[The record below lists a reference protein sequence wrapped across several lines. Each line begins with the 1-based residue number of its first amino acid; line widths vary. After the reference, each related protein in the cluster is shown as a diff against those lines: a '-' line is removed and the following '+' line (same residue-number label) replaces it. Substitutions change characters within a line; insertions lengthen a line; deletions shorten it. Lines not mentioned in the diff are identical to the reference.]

1 MRGGRW
7 SVGALRLWSRPLI
20 NRYHLPSLSSPLR
33 YDTSDWRRNEGGMR
47 LGPCYRVSLLPLG
60 VSVRSARPS
69 LRGLTTRSSATEW
82 DAANEQR
89 EWGEV
94 RAERPIHPTK
104 TSLSCRRLGVEG
116 TGMNEERDRSLPP
129 THLSSAIRAEWKEA
143 RREGTTG
150 FLSLLSFLLEILSL
164 VPSPAPTN
172 EFLRDLCKEIHSMT
186 WDF

>member
-1 MRGGRW
+1 MKRSRNDGKGERVQHETSRPFPSTFLRSLLIPFLSLVVPPHSIHSNRRVRRSRGWRGGT
-7 SVGALRLWSRPLI
+7 G
-20 NRYHLPSLSSPLR
+20 
-33 YDTSDWRRNEGGMR
+33 DTSNRR
-47 LGPCYRVSLLPLG
+47 LLHSLRT
-60 VSVRSARPS
+60 VRSRRMRWQNGS
-69 LRGLTTRSSATEW
+69 EW
-82 DAANEQR
+82 VKR
-89 EWGEV
+89 E
-94 RAERPIHPTK
+94 P
-104 TSLSCRRLGVEG
+104 
-116 TGMNEERDRSLPP
+116 RDP